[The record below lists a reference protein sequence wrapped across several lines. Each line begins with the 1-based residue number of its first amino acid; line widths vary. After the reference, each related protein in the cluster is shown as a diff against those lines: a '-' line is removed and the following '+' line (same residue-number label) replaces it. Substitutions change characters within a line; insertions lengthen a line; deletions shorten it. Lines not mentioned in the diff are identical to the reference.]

1 MGNKVGLRV
10 DSERN
15 LYVEA
20 LVYEIKGKK
29 VNISSK
35 SKYFTFMYIFF
46 IYIIIVCSQYYL
58 YIIYR

>member
-10 DSERN
+10 DSDRN

-35 SKYFTFMYIFF
+35 CQYFTLRYIYSLSISLLFVLNI
-46 IYIIIVCSQYYL
+46 IYI
-58 YIIYR
+58 

>member
-10 DSERN
+10 DSDRN

-35 SKYFTFMYIFF
+35 SKYFTFMYIKF
-46 IYIIIVCSQYYL
+46 IL
-58 YIIYR
+58 YHYSLFSILSIYNL